1 MAKARNA
8 ISKNWDLEK
17 VNTQGANTTIPIT
30 VYNNDDSEAV
40 VVTSRS
46 IDFINPDGFSGVS
59 LKASNQSENLGELL
73 IPDVGATPKTIA
85 LTDDVSNKSQ
95 ILNKTTTEINAI
107 ASPVEGEQYYNTT
120 LHTICFYNG
129 TNWQKVTS
137 TNM

>member
-1 MAKARNA
+1 MAKARST
-8 ISKNWDLEK
+8 ISRNWDLEK
-17 VNTQGANTTIPIT
+17 VNTQGANTTIPIAI
-30 VYNNDDSEAV
+30 YNNDDSEAV
-40 VVTSRS
+40 VFTSRS
-46 IDFINPDGFSGVS
+46 IDFINSDGLSGVS

-129 TNWQKVTS
+129 TTWQRVTS
-137 TNM
+137 INM